1 MKTLILSVSDK
12 RHMSMVVSYEDYL
25 KNNSLKYDIIRVNRY
40 DTRIITKEYTDNGCI
55 YEYPFFQ
62 STSVSRFKKIF
73 RFIKFRNYAKKLIK
87 QNEYDFII
95 IWNENTAVLFADI
108 LLKQFR
114 NKYCVNVRDCFE
126 IKPLMWLFKKVINNA
141 YFSTTPS
148 PIVQKGEPYITL
160 FNRDSRILEHVSQKQ
175 ALRNQNEKLRITFMG
190 LYNAAPK
197 TFKYIVDVFANDS
210 RFELKF
216 YGDEFE
222 TKLQEYVNSRK
233 INNVIT
239 GGAFPYEK
247 TYEYLENTDILN
259 SYYNNFDINKN
270 LKNVS
275 GVKQSYTPMLYLP
288 AINDDNTTWA
298 SICKKYGFSYL
309 INDEN
314 LSSLPDD
321 LYKWYYNL
329 DFEDFKKG
337 CDEFNKQIIQSKEKI
352 YSLLDKIK

>member
-148 PIVQKGEPYITL
+148 PIVQKGEPY
-160 FNRDSRILEHVSQKQ
+160 
-175 ALRNQNEKLRITFMG
+175 
-190 LYNAAPK
+190 
-197 TFKYIVDVFANDS
+197 
-210 RFELKF
+210 
-216 YGDEFE
+216 
-222 TKLQEYVNSRK
+222 
-233 INNVIT
+233 
-239 GGAFPYEK
+239 
-247 TYEYLENTDILN
+247 
-259 SYYNNFDINKN
+259 NFI
-270 LKNVS
+270 
-275 GVKQSYTPMLYLP
+275 
-288 AINDDNTTWA
+288 
-298 SICKKYGFSYL
+298 
-309 INDEN
+309 
-314 LSSLPDD
+314 
-321 LYKWYYNL
+321 
-329 DFEDFKKG
+329 
-337 CDEFNKQIIQSKEKI
+337 
-352 YSLLDKIK
+352 